1 VIGSKQ
7 NEDSKECINVLEKYM
22 PNVLKEALKM
32 WIFAYF
38 FFLNRSIWLYELYK
52 VTTRVAKD
60 TVLGSYRI

>member
-7 NEDSKECINVLEKYM
+7 NEDSKECINVLEKCM

-38 FFLNRSIWLYELYK
+38 FLNRSNWLYELYK

-60 TVLGSYRI
+60 TILGSYRI

>member
-38 FFLNRSIWLYELYK
+38 F
-52 VTTRVAKD
+52 
-60 TVLGSYRI
+60 